1 MQNFQFEKEIP
12 HGLLNS
18 QQLAESLVSTRLDSA
33 SAFWFVEEIT
43 GRIPETFKTLYGE
56 LGASKFIPF
65 CNYASITDRVV
76 KFRIVD
82 GVGRPEF
89 VARDRD
95 TETNFVDAVS
105 REEEYKL
112 YSNKLTLDFEQ
123 HDIDLSRSTGR
134 SLLDF
139 KYELVAESH
148 AQATNQLMLFGN
160 NAPYIR
166 GWVDH
171 PEIDKSSVAP
181 GESGSTNWDQ
191 KTPQE
196 IINDISFTIRDVA
209 LETGGRH
216 IIDTIALPY
225 DKWHKLNST
234 YRTQNSNETLMQSL
248 MSLYPK
254 LRIDYLMEIEN
265 KFDNNTK
272 QGFIAY
278 QNNSRYFGYEL
289 SQPYW
294 SPIRETGD
302 WSWKTSLYFK
312 HGGIVLIYPKSQIIK
327 YGI

>member
-1 MQNFQFEKEIP
+1 MQTIQFEKDIP
-12 HGLLNS
+12 YNLLTS
-18 QQLAESLVSTRLDSA
+18 KQLADSVSTTRLDSA
-33 SAFWFVEEIT
+33 SAFWFVEEVT
-43 GRIPETFKTLYGE
+43 GRIPETFKTLYAE

-65 CNYASITDRVV
+65 CNYASPTDRVV
-76 KFRIVD
+76 RFRIVD

-89 VARDRD
+89 VAGDRD
-95 TETNFVDAVS
+95 TDTNFVDAIS

-112 YSNKLTLDFEQ
+112 YSNKLTLDFTQ
-123 HDIDLSRSTGR
+123 HDIDLSRATGR

-139 KYELVAESH
+139 KYELVAEAH
-148 AQATNQLMLFGN
+148 AQNTNQLMLFGN
-160 NAPYIR
+160 TNPYIR

-171 PEIDKSSVAP
+171 PEIDKSSVAV
-181 GESGSTNWDQ
+181 GESGSTDWDQ

-196 IINDISFTIRDVA
+196 ILNDISFTIRDVA

-225 DKWHKLNST
+225 TKWYKLNNT
-234 YRTQNSNETLMQSL
+234 YRTQNSNETLSQSL
-248 MSLYPK
+248 RSLFPN
-254 LRIDYLMEIEN
+254 LRIDPLMEIEN

-289 SQPYW
+289 SQPVW
-294 SPIRETGD
+294 SPIRELGD